1 MFQYLISRYFS
12 SETALEQLSWLLKG
26 CGISM
31 PIGLVDDMDLGVMS
45 AITFKRFNMIC
56 PIIDITNEN
65 EELLRQFSYCI
76 DNIKED
82 FQYPQYYNGLMG
94 ILLLFSNDDT
104 YDLKEP
110 HSIQSMLQEIKE
122 LAVTGYEEFQNFGI
136 PSLNKLII
144 TLHEMANV
152 FRKVYGDRP
161 FEKFGGPKR
170 SMNEMD
176 CFEDNYDGYMTQVKP
191 IDYSISINQKDH
203 HEPCRIVIFYQ
214 HLPLKNRLDYEK
226 QILESFHKFED
237 AFASVTSGYVVTTC
251 IGKKLQHVEFIKKK
265 PLSMLHEQNLSVK
278 TNQGYPF
285 LFQILVLEGSRRR
298 I

>member
-31 PIGLVDDMDLGVMS
+31 PIGLVDDMDLAEMS

-56 PIIDITNEN
+56 PIIDVTNDN
-65 EELLRQFSYCI
+65 EDLLRQFSNCI

-136 PSLNKLII
+136 PSLNKLIF
-144 TLHEMANV
+144 TLHEMTNV
-152 FRKVYGDRP
+152 FRKIHGDRP

-170 SMNEMD
+170 SLNEME
-176 CFEDNYDGYMTQVKP
+176 CFEDTFDGYMTQVKP
-191 IDYSISINQKDH
+191 IDYSISVNQKDH
-203 HEPCRIVIFYQ
+203 QGPCRIVIFYQ
-214 HLPLKNRLDYEK
+214 HLPLKNRLDYER
-226 QILESFHKFED
+226 QILKSFHKFEN

-251 IGKKLQHVEFIKKK
+251 IGKKLNHAEIINKELNNTIEK
-265 PLSMLHEQNLSVK
+265 
-278 TNQGYPF
+278 
-285 LFQILVLEGSRRR
+285 
-298 I
+298 